1 MIKKNKTKRILCFVL
16 ALSLLLLVSCSGA
29 GEKSDKSDR
38 IKILC
43 TIYPQ
48 YDWVKN
54 IVGDSEGVEVSLL
67 VEGGVDVHSYQPS
80 VEDVVDIKTSDAVIL
95 VGGESD
101 AWVFEAIEDS
111 QSEAI
116 TLMEI
121 DDMILR
127 GVSDE
132 CIASDHDHD
141 HDHGHYHDNVLDEHV
156 WLSLANAK
164 VACKTICEWLCARDG
179 ERAELYKANTD
190 KYILKLE
197 ALEARFESLSVGLH
211 NPVIFADR
219 FPFVYMLEDY
229 GISYFAAFEGC
240 SADTE
245 ADFETVKRLA
255 DKISE
260 YESEYVA
267 VCETS
272 DKKLAKSV
280 MDAAGAECDIVVF
293 DSLQSVTKAQIE
305 DGYSYI
311 DAMRENFNSLAKIIK

>member
-1 MIKKNKTKRILCFVL
+1 MIKKNKTKRIICLVL
-16 ALSLLLLVSCSGA
+16 ALSLLFLVSCSGA

-101 AWVFEAIEDS
+101 AWVFEALENS
-111 QSEAI
+111 RSEAI
-116 TLMEI
+116 ALMEL
-121 DDMILR
+121 DVMILH

-132 CIASDHDHD
+132 CIASEHDHD
-141 HDHGHYHDNVLDEHV
+141 HDHGHYHENLLDEHV

-164 VACKTICEWLCARDG
+164 VACRTICEWLCEADS
-179 ERAELYKANTD
+179 ENAELYRDNTE

-197 ALEARFESLSVGLH
+197 ALEARFESLSVSAR

-219 FPFVYMLEDY
+219 FPFVYLFEDY
-229 GISYFAAFEGC
+229 GISYLAAFEGC
-240 SADTE
+240 SADAE

-280 MDAAGAECDIVVF
+280 MDAAGAECGIVVF

-305 DGYSYI
+305 GGYSYI
-311 DAMRENFNSLAKIIK
+311 DAMSENFNSLAKMIK